1 MEEKVLEQLRFD
13 FYGELLSERQKTI
26 LDYYYNDDYSL
37 AEIGDILG
45 ITRQGIH
52 DAYKRAKG
60 LMADYEEK
68 LGLVARYTKSRELLT
83 DITDE
88 ISKLLGDERISKN
101 PEVLSE
107 MTRLKEDIEEVI
119 EGF

>member
-13 FYGELLSERQKTI
+13 FYGELLSDRQKTI

-45 ITRQGIH
+45 ITRQGIY
-52 DAYKRAKG
+52 DAFKRSKK
-60 LMADYEEK
+60 LMAEYEDK
-68 LGLVARYTKSRELLT
+68 LGLVARYDRSRVLLT
-83 DITDE
+83 EITSE
-88 ISKLLGDERISKN
+88 ISKLLKDKRVSDN
-101 PEVLSE
+101 PDILAEIK
-107 MTRLKEDIEEVI
+107 TLKEDIEEVI

>member
-45 ITRQGIH
+45 I
-52 DAYKRAKG
+52 
-60 LMADYEEK
+60 
-68 LGLVARYTKSRELLT
+68 
-83 DITDE
+83 
-88 ISKLLGDERISKN
+88 
-101 PEVLSE
+101 
-107 MTRLKEDIEEVI
+107 
-119 EGF
+119 